1 MTDINKLTAELR
13 ERAGKGA
20 ARATRRAGR
29 VPAVIYGN
37 KQTPVMISLA
47 NRDLVVEL
55 KKPGFFTRI
64 FDIEAGGKHHR
75 VLARDIA
82 FHPVTDWPEHIDF
95 LRVGKTTMVKVDI
108 PVTFT
113 DEKDCPGLSKGGVLN
128 TTRHTVEI
136 LVSADSIPES
146 IVVDLS
152 KADLGDSLHFSDVIG
167 LPEGAEPV
175 ITDRDF
181 TIATIVTSSGAK
193 SEAADA
199 AAEEEGEAVEGE
211 GTEEEAA
218 TEE

>member
-1 MTDINKLTAELR
+1 MTEIHKLTAEVR

-37 KQTPVMISLA
+37 KQNPVMISLA
-47 NRDLVVEL
+47 NRDVVIEL

-64 FDIEAGGKHHR
+64 FDIEVDGKHHR

-82 FHPVTDWPEHIDF
+82 FHPVTDWPDHIDF
-95 LRVGKTTMVKVDI
+95 LRVGKTTKVKVDI
-108 PVTFT
+108 PVAFT
-113 DEKDCPGLSKGGVLN
+113 DEKECPGLMKGGVLN
-128 TTRHTVEI
+128 TTRHTVEMI
-136 LVSADSIPES
+136 VSADAIPEH
-146 IVVDLS
+146 IMVDLS
-152 KADLGDSLHFSDVIG
+152 KADLGDSLHYSNVID

-181 TIATIVTSSGAK
+181 TIATIVASSGAK

-199 AAEEEGEAVEGE
+199 AAEEAAAEGE
-211 GTEEEAA
+211 TEEAA
-218 TEE
+218 AEDA

>member
-1 MTDINKLTAELR
+1 MTEINKLTAELR

-37 KQTPVMISLA
+37 KQTPVMISLS

-95 LRVGKTTMVKVDI
+95 LRVGKTTKVKVDV
-108 PVTFT
+108 PVHFS
-113 DEKDCPGLSKGGVLN
+113 DEKECPGLVKGGVLN
-128 TTRHTVEI
+128 TTRHTVEL
-136 LVSADSIPES
+136 LVSADAIPEF
-146 IVVDLS
+146 ITVDLS
-152 KADLGDSLHFSDVIG
+152 KADLGDSLHFSNVLD
-167 LPEGAEPV
+167 LPAGAEPV

-181 TIATIVTSSGAK
+181 TIATIVTSSGLK

-199 AAEEEGEAVEGE
+199 AADEEGDLDEEIEISAVDDD
-211 GTEEEAA
+211 A
-218 TEE
+218 